1 MENNCFFIE
10 IFYFRVQ
17 ASDAYF
23 FEQFCMANTPN
34 PLATK
39 SKLMIEKTNIEK
51 LSLNDDNEEL
61 TVCLIFM

>member
-1 MENNCFFIE
+1 M
-10 IFYFRVQ
+10 Q